1 MRRAAAK
8 KLPVSTTFKK
18 ACNNSSRIRDPLSS
32 DVTSRGGILAGEAVG
47 FCKHCYKLLARGSPS
62 QGETKQMSWDPALL
76 TELLNSAVP
85 RLFPAAQVAIRHQ
98 GRCIYSRAA
107 GYLDPETRC
116 QPTTLATG
124 FDLASLTKLYTA
136 TACMVLVESGALQL
150 DQPVSLLLPEFQGSR
165 PIAPYEDPL
174 QPGEWIAVEPE
185 IEGELI
191 PAEQVTVRQ
200 LLAHTA
206 GLPAWR
212 PLFRQP
218 DAASARHMALHTF
231 FSYRP
236 GSRVVYSDLGLIL
249 LGLALERLSGAG
261 LDQILHAQVLRPL
274 GLSQTRFCPGDPF
287 HPPLASVPCAPTELC
302 PWRKRRLQGQ
312 VHDENAAR
320 LGGIAGHAGLF
331 ATAEEVAAFGES
343 FLTGS
348 LLQPQT
354 VREMTREQLPQPDA
368 PHRGRERR
376 GLGFALR
383 SADPLA
389 SSYPFSPSAFG
400 HTGFTGTSLWI
411 DPERQLV
418 VALLTNAVYHGR
430 QENGF
435 QAFRVVFHQ
444 AILKGLS

>member
-1 MRRAAAK
+1 M
-8 KLPVSTTFKK
+8 
-18 ACNNSSRIRDPLSS
+18 
-32 DVTSRGGILAGEAVG
+32 G
-47 FCKHCYKLLARGSPS
+47 
-62 QGETKQMSWDPALL
+62 WDPTLL
-76 TELLNSAVP
+76 EGLLNSAIP
-85 RLFPAAQVAIRHQ
+85 HLFPAAQVVIRHK

-107 GYLDPETRC
+107 GYLDPETRR
-116 QPTTLATG
+116 QPTTSTTR

-136 TACMVLVESGALQL
+136 TACMALVEAGALLL

-174 QPGEWIAVEPE
+174 QPGEWIAAEPE
-185 IEGELI
+185 SLGQLI
-191 PAEQVTVRQ
+191 AAEQVTVRQ

-218 DAASARHMALHTF
+218 DAESARHMALHTF
-231 FSYRP
+231 LAYRP
-236 GSRVVYSDLGLIL
+236 GSRRVYSDLGLIL
-249 LGLALERLSGAG
+249 LGLALERLSGTP
-261 LDQILHAQVLRPL
+261 LDQILHARILRPL
-274 GLSQTRFCPGDPF
+274 GLSQTQFYPGDPF
-287 HPPLASVPCAPTELC
+287 DPPPVSVSCAPTELC

-354 VREMTREQLPQPDA
+354 VREMTREQLPQQGDA
-368 PHRGRERR
+368 HRCHERR

-383 SADPLA
+383 SPDPLA

-411 DPERQLV
+411 DPERELV
-418 VALLTNAVYHGR
+418 VTLLTNAVYHGR
-430 QENGF
+430 RENGF
-435 QAFRVVFHQ
+435 QAFRVAFHQ
-444 AILKGLS
+444 AILEGLS